1 MSTASENPEQFE
13 GPGTQPAS
21 LEELDMDSMSTIR
34 PMATQAVF
42 RPHFD
47 DSDGMSVGTVDTEPE
62 DSTTMTTG
70 AVADP
75 AARRRACGDPA
86 RA

>member
-1 MSTASENPEQFE
+1 MSTASEKPEEFD

-47 DSDGMSVGTVDTEPE
+47 DSDGVSVGTVDTEPE
-62 DSTTMTTG
+62 DSTTMTRALSPT
-70 AVADP
+70 
-75 AARRRACGDPA
+75 RRLGGGLGGDPA